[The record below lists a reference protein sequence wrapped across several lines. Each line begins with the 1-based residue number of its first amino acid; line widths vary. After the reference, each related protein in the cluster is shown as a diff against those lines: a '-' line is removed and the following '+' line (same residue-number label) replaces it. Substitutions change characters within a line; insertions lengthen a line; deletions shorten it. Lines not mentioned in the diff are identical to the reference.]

1 MSEEEVLNFKANDK
15 ELKLFEQEKMDLY
28 KGTFVVCLVYGLSAV
43 LLLALI
49 LFTENGR
56 EYIYDKFAPAVIT
69 YVLGSLII
77 IIYLLYSIYSIKPRK
92 IGKDI
97 DGDNNIKCPDF
108 WKLKKTEGITKT
120 AMIDN
125 NKATPI
131 ITDINNI
138 TNANIQYYCEYD
150 EDVYGDKKSFLEMKQ
165 KIGKQPTVATFKSG
179 FNTMTNA
186 RNQSLSSTQKTV
198 IPDYIIKLP
207 DYDAKPESV
216 ELKNYA
222 KFTGAYSSNYYKLNN
237 EDFTSI
243 PKIAHTGYVTASGVS
258 DKAVIVPDT
267 VSASLYNSYN
277 TNAPLVCNKVFPQVL
292 GVLDKKQKNGNEISC
307 EYAKQCDISWSSL
320 NCK

>member
-1 MSEEEVLNFKANDK
+1 MSDEEVLNFKANDK

-49 LFTENGR
+49 LFTESGR

-77 IIYLLYSIYSIKPRK
+77 IMYLLYSIYIIKPRRL
-92 IGKDI
+92 GKDI

-108 WKLKKTEGITKT
+108 WKLKKTEDIAKT

-131 ITDINNI
+131 MKDINNI
-138 TNANIQYYCEYD
+138 TNANIQYVCEYD
-150 EDVYGDKKSFLEMKQ
+150 EGVYGDKKSFIEMK
-165 KIGKQPTVATFKSG
+165 KTIGRQPTPTTFKSG
-179 FNTMTNA
+179 FTTMSIAKSQNTA
-186 RNQSLSSTQKTV
+186 ASKTI
-198 IPDYIIKLP
+198 IPDYILKLP
-207 DYDAKPESV
+207 FYDPNIPELV
-216 ELKNYA
+216 ELKKYA

-237 EDFTSI
+237 SDFTSI
-243 PKIAHTGYVTASGVS
+243 PKVMDINYVTSTT
-258 DKAVIVPDT
+258 DKAPIVSPESSTLYTKYNDT
-267 VSASLYNSYN
+267 
-277 TNAPLVCNKVFPQVL
+277 APLVCNKVFPQVL
-292 GVLDKKQKNGNEISC
+292 GVLDKTQKKGNEISC

-320 NCK
+320 NCD

>member
-108 WKLKKTEGITKT
+108 WKLKKTEDIAKT

-131 ITDINNI
+131 ISDINNI

-150 EDVYGDKKSFLEMKQ
+150 EDVYGDKKSFFEMKQ

-179 FNTMTNA
+179 FKTMSIA
-186 RNQSLSSTQKTV
+186 QSQDSSASKTV

-207 DYDAKPESV
+207 SYDAKPESV

-237 EDFTSI
+237 SVFTSI
-243 PKIAHTGYVTASGVS
+243 PKVALTGYVTATA
-258 DKAVIVPDT
+258 DKVDIADP
-267 VSASLYNSYN
+267 ASKTLYNNYKD
-277 TNAPLVCNKVFPQVL
+277 TAPLVCNKVFPQVL

>member
-1 MSEEEVLNFKANDK
+1 MSDEEVLNFKANDK

-92 IGKDI
+92 LRNDI

-108 WKLKKTEGITKT
+108 WKLQKTENIAKT

-125 NKATPI
+125 NKATPGAPI

-150 EDVYGDKKSFLEMKQ
+150 EGVYGDKKSFFEMKK
-165 KIGKQPTVATFKSG
+165 KIGKVPTDATFKSG
-179 FNTMTNA
+179 FTTMTIA
-186 RNQSLSSTQKTV
+186 KSVSTTPSKTV
-198 IPDYIIKLP
+198 IPDYIIKIP
-207 DYDAKPESV
+207 TYTAKPESV

-237 EDFTSI
+237 SDFASI
-243 PKIAHTGYVTASGVS
+243 PKVADASYVTATA
-258 DKAVIVPDT
+258 DKAQIVNPESQT
-267 VSASLYNSYN
+267 LYTKYN
-277 TNAPLVCNKVFPQVL
+277 NDAPLVCNKVFPQVL

>member
-1 MSEEEVLNFKANDK
+1 MSDEEVLNFKANDK

-77 IIYLLYSIYSIKPRK
+77 IMYLLYSIYSIKPRK

-108 WKLKKTEGITKT
+108 WKLKKTEDIAKT

-131 ITDINNI
+131 MKDINNI
-138 TNANIQYYCEYD
+138 TNANIQYVCEYD
-150 EDVYGDKKSFLEMKQ
+150 EGVYGDKKSFIEMK
-165 KIGKQPTVATFKSG
+165 KIIGKQPTAATFKSG
-179 FNTMTNA
+179 FTTMSIAKNQNTA
-186 RNQSLSSTQKTV
+186 ASKTV
-198 IPDYIIKLP
+198 IPDYILKLP
-207 DYDAKPESV
+207 TYDPNKPESV
-216 ELKNYA
+216 ELMKYA

-237 EDFTSI
+237 SDFTSI
-243 PKIAHTGYVTASGVS
+243 PKVMDTNYVTSTT
-258 DKAVIVPDT
+258 DKAQIVSPESSTLYTKYNDT
-267 VSASLYNSYN
+267 
-277 TNAPLVCNKVFPQVL
+277 APLVCNKVFPQVL
-292 GVLDKKQKNGNEISC
+292 GVLDKTQKKGNEISC

-320 NCK
+320 NCD

>member
-108 WKLKKTEGITKT
+108 WKLKKTEDIAKT

-150 EDVYGDKKSFLEMKQ
+150 EDVYGDKKSFFEMKQ
-165 KIGKQPTVATFKSG
+165 KIGKQPTEATFKSG

-186 RNQSLSSTQKTV
+186 RSQSSSSAPKTV

-207 DYDAKPESV
+207 VYDAKPESV
-216 ELKNYA
+216 ELKKYA

-237 EDFTSI
+237 ADFASI
-243 PKIAHTGYVTASGVS
+243 PKVADPAYVTAAAN
-258 DKAVIVPDT
+258 KAVIAET
-267 VSASLYNSYN
+267 ESTTLYNKYKD
-277 TNAPLVCNKVFPQVL
+277 TAPLVCNKVFPQVL